1 MMEKFQEISDK
12 KNTELALKEMAS
24 LRVKL
29 ECEKTETENR
39 ITKVENL
46 LQIGGSITHVNKS
59 WEGLS
64 KQIEKGRAKTD
75 EIISELQNVKYTLTE
90 LSVSKRAEM
99 QESFSSLCSEA
110 YNVVNKIMD
119 LVKILCDMKG
129 SRFRVYFNEL
139 STISEPP
146 S

>member
-1 MMEKFQEISDK
+1 MMEKIQEIRDK

-24 LRVKL
+24 LRAML
-29 ECEKTETENR
+29 EHEKTETEKT
-39 ITKVENL
+39 IIKVENL

-64 KQIEKGRAKTD
+64 KQIEKGRVKTD

-90 LSVSKRAEM
+90 LSESKKAEM
-99 QESFSSLCSEA
+99 QASFSSLCSEA
-110 YNVVNKIMD
+110 YSVVYKIMD

-129 SRFRVYFNEL
+129 SRFRVYFDEL
-139 STISEPP
+139 STILEP
-146 S
+146 SS